1 MAKKV
6 AISITVDG
14 DILRSVDNAL
24 RAVQSKE
31 ITRGKLSSN
40 RSNLIEGTLRDW
52 VPKGGYRT
60 DRGSPAPRP
69 RDRREEPDRP

>member
-40 RSNLIEGTLRDW
+40 RSNLIEGILRDW
-52 VPKGGYRT
+52 VDKWG
-60 DRGSPAPRP
+60 
-69 RDRREEPDRP
+69 